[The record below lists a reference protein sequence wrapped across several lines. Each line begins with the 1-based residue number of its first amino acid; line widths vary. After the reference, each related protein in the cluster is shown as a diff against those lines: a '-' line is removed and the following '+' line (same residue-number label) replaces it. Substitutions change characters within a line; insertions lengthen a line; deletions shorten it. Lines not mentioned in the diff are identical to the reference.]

1 MIKLKQNRSLFSA
14 HMHNN
19 HITSTNFFCG
29 IQHLE
34 KQFYHT
40 ACLSTC
46 TPSHNL
52 GLFCITTLLPDV
64 QSWRQL
70 KHCAWSLIGGSQ
82 WSCSDWIFYMQGG
95 NQQIC
100 WQCQLNRKAR
110 LGKHLPS
117 PPPPPK
123 KTVSGSLHKFPHQSE
138 LSGAEDFDQSCPKQ
152 GRRQKHKIEVIM
164 RLGHGKPQTDR
175 R

>member
-14 HMHNN
+14 HTHTN
-19 HITSTNFFCG
+19 HIKNTVFCVCG
-29 IQHLE
+29 IQHLG

-46 TPSHNL
+46 TPTSPSHNL

-64 QSWRQL
+64 KSWRQL
-70 KHCAWSLIGGSQ
+70 KHCAWSLTGGSQ

-110 LGKHLPS
+110 LGKHS
-117 PPPPPK
+117 PPPTPQRRLSQVLSISSLVK
-123 KTVSGSLHKFPHQSE
+123 VNSLVLKTLIRAAQSKE
-138 LSGAEDFDQSCPKQ
+138 GGRSIKLRLSWD
-152 GRRQKHKIEVIM
+152 
-164 RLGHGKPQTDR
+164 
-175 R
+175 